1 MEFIPYLGQEN
12 VFTFM
17 FLLGRLGGMMLFFP
31 FFSHTSIPIVVKTS
45 LIVIF
50 TFIFFPMAKLGL
62 SDFNVTNLVLGFVM
76 EIFLGLC
83 AGIILNFIFAG
94 LQLAGEQISFVMGF
108 TMASVMDPQTGI
120 STPLISQT
128 LTLIALTIFLAFDGH
143 HLILYFFFQ
152 SLGSIN
158 LGAFYPDVNIYKYI
172 ASNVTN
178 LFLMGFGLAFPIM
191 ALSLLS
197 DVIFG
202 MLMKTMPQFNL
213 LVVGFPIKI
222 ILAFS
227 VLFAVL
233 GSIMYVF
240 KEKILYAL
248 NVLASLFF

>member
-1 MEFIPYLGQEN
+1 MEFIPYLGQDN

-17 FLLGRLGGMMLFFP
+17 LLLGRLSGMMLFFP
-31 FFSHTSIPIVVKTS
+31 FFSHRNIPVVIKTS
-45 LIVIF
+45 LIIIF
-50 TFIFFPMAKLGL
+50 TFIFFPMAKLGI
-62 SDFNVTNLVLGFVM
+62 SEFNVTNLALGFLM
-76 EIFLGLC
+76 ELFLGLS

-108 TMASVMDPQTGI
+108 TMASVMDPQTGVN
-120 STPLISQT
+120 TPLISQT
-128 LTLIALTIFLAFDGH
+128 LTLIALTTFLAFDGH
-143 HLILYFFFQ
+143 HLILHFFHQ
-152 SLGSIN
+152 SLGSIE
-158 LGAFYPDVNIYKYI
+158 LGGFYPDINIYKYI
-172 ASNVTN
+172 ADNVAN

-222 ILAFS
+222 LLAFS

-248 NVLASLFF
+248 NALVSLFF